1 MQKAMGA
8 PIDVTCDCVG
18 VTKSLTTSL
27 NVTRSAG
34 CVCIVG
40 MREND
45 MTLPITPAAS
55 RYFTFPSN
63 ACTCIHHENLSYIFK
78 HFDMGWCTTL
88 YRSTP
93 LPQIP
98 QRHTLCTCIPEF
110 VCHLI
115 LCLLRTRWVICDGNL
130 VYCFHYFL
138 VSGGDVFRLVRNVM
152 LLLCMAHLTMTVMT
166 HKG

>member
-1 MQKAMGA
+1 MEKEIVAMQKAMGA

-27 NVTRSAG
+27 NATRSAG

-63 ACTCIHHENLSYIFK
+63 AYALTCIHENLSQAVK
-78 HFDMGWCTTL
+78 HFDMGRCTTL
-88 YRSTP
+88 YRSIP
-93 LPQIP
+93 PPQIP
-98 QRHTLCTCIPEF
+98 QSSAREVF
-110 VCHLI
+110 
-115 LCLLRTRWVICDGNL
+115 
-130 VYCFHYFL
+130 
-138 VSGGDVFRLVRNVM
+138 GDSQ
-152 LLLCMAHLTMTVMT
+152 
-166 HKG
+166 

>member
-1 MQKAMGA
+1 MEKEIKAMQKAMGA

-55 RYFTFPSN
+55 RYFIFPSN
-63 ACTCIHHENLSYIFK
+63 ACTCIHHEN
-78 HFDMGWCTTL
+78 
-88 YRSTP
+88 
-93 LPQIP
+93 
-98 QRHTLCTCIPEF
+98 
-110 VCHLI
+110 
-115 LCLLRTRWVICDGNL
+115 
-130 VYCFHYFL
+130 
-138 VSGGDVFRLVRNVM
+138 VS
-152 LLLCMAHLTMTVMT
+152 
-166 HKG
+166 